1 MNITCPHCKAKL
13 NLPDDKIPK
22 HKDSSFKCPKC
33 KESVHVKA
41 SMPKAASGSVKSM
54 DQSKQLSQSKQPKQS
69 NQPKQLRRSGQAL
82 VCMPPSPARDRMM
95 TAVQNAGF
103 EIEAPETTVQAF
115 DRLEYRIFPLVIVDD
130 GFDKE
135 SKMARYMNEMDMS
148 LRRRICLI
156 RVSPEVPTGDPM
168 TALHSS
174 VNCVINRKDLEQ
186 DSEDAALVSDILA
199 LALEDHGN
207 FYTIFNDS
215 MKATGKA

>member
-41 SMPKAASGSVKSM
+41 SRPKAASGSVKSM
-54 DQSKQLSQSKQPKQS
+54 DPSQQLSQSKQ
-69 NQPKQLRRSGQAL
+69 LRPSGQVL

-95 TAVQNAGF
+95 TALQNAGF

-135 SKMARYMNEMDMS
+135 SKMTRYMNEMDMS

-156 RVSPEVPTGDPM
+156 RVSPEVSTGDPM
-168 TALHSS
+168 KALHSS
-174 VNCVINRKDLEQ
+174 VNCVINRKELEK

>member
-1 MNITCPHCKAKL
+1 MNITCPHCKTKL

-22 HKDSSFKCPKC
+22 RKDSSFKCPKC

-41 SMPKAASGSVKSM
+41 LRPKAASGSVKS
-54 DQSKQLSQSKQPKQS
+54 QLKQS
-69 NQPKQLRRSGQAL
+69 GQSKQLRRSGQAL
-82 VCMPPSPARDRMM
+82 ICMPPSPAREWMM
-95 TAVQNAGF
+95 TVVQNTGF
-103 EIEAPETTVQAF
+103 ELEAPETTVQAF

-130 GFDKE
+130 GFDKD

-156 RVSPEVPTGDPM
+156 RVSSEVSTGDSM

-174 VNCVINRKDLEQ
+174 VNCVINRKKLEQ